1 MRIIAA
7 ASLVFTLALASAAGQ
22 GASRNEN
29 DKRPTSQAIFR
40 FDTFGDEQ
48 LWTGVLRM
56 HEVIQRRR
64 RIVHHDAREPAGN
77 RSGQR
82 FYHQDGAG
90 PGVSESSEIARRN
103 QKGQ

>member
-29 DKRPTSQAIFR
+29 DKSPTGQAIFR

-56 HEVIQRRR
+56 HEVIRS
-64 RIVHHDAREPAGN
+64 VPPATALAVGS
-77 RSGQR
+77 RSMSRPRQ
-82 FYHQDGAG
+82 
-90 PGVSESSEIARRN
+90 V
-103 QKGQ
+103 

>member
-29 DKRPTSQAIFR
+29 DERPFGQAVFR

-56 HEVIQRRR
+56 HEVIRS
-64 RIVHHDAREPAGN
+64 VPPAT
-77 RSGQR
+77 
-82 FYHQDGAG
+82 ALAVG
-90 PGVSESSEIARRN
+90 PKVDVEAPASMIPATMPSTA
-103 QKGQ
+103 